1 MRVAALLL
9 VVVGLLPGCGLTQ
22 THEELDFRTYP
33 LPEVPI
39 AQAPDLVIDATRAF
53 YRDRFGTSGGFTLD
67 WDEELGNL
75 KASPVLAGRRR
86 LRLYLSVQKEG
97 AGSVVEMFAL
107 VETLDEAT
115 PGLQSWVLPQKDV
128 FLEEQL
134 YEAILAEHIR
144 RSRG

>member
-1 MRVAALLL
+1 VRVAALLL
-9 VVVGLLPGCGLTQ
+9 VAVGLAPGCGLTQ
-22 THEELDFRTYP
+22 THEELDFRSYP
-33 LPEVPI
+33 LPEVSI
-39 AQAPDLVIDATRAF
+39 AQAPDLIIETTRAF
-53 YRDRFGTSGGFTLD
+53 YRDRFGGAGGFTLD

-86 LRLYLSVQKEG
+86 LRLYLSVQQEG

-107 VETLDEAT
+107 VETLDEAS
-115 PGLQSWVLPQKDV
+115 PGMQNWILPQKDV
-128 FLEEQL
+128 YLEEQL